1 MEKLYIETKK
11 CLLRVN
17 ELLGQYENIYKDE
30 AAESLVVAK
39 LNDLF
44 KEINSNFNQLDIYVT
59 KEPAIRKY
67 DSKLKVDQVKYD
79 FQHYKTAYNSI
90 KYRK

>member
-11 CLLRVN
+11 SLLRVN
-17 ELLGQYENIYKDE
+17 ELLGQFENIYKDD
-30 AAESLVVAK
+30 AAETVMK
-39 LNDLF
+39 GRIDELF
-44 KEINSNFNQLDIYVT
+44 REVKASFDQLDIYVT

-67 DSKLKVDQVKYD
+67 DSKLKVDQIKYD
-79 FQHYKTAYNSI
+79 FQHYNTAYNGI

>member
-11 CLLRVN
+11 SLLRVN
-17 ELLGQYENIYKDE
+17 ELLGQFENVYKDDS
-30 AAESLVVAK
+30 AESAIK
-39 LNDLF
+39 NKIDDLF
-44 KEINSNFNQLDIYVT
+44 REIKTSFDQLDIYVT

-79 FQHYKTAYNSI
+79 FQHYNTAYNSI